1 MSYLKEELTDKEV
14 NALTPVFARL
24 ITDKDIQI
32 LKEKGHVK
40 PTDEE
45 KALWVAYG
53 IFNALECS
61 DNMPA
66 SAQNFAYAVESYIQH
81 QGGWDKL

>member
-61 DNMPA
+61 NNM
-66 SAQNFAYAVESYIQH
+66 SGTTHNFAYAIDSYIEH